1 MKKVGLQRGNKILEE
16 MWWFGLEAHKESVG
30 IAAREQVK
38 RRKGGGSHWGHKK
51 KVLGEAR
58 EQDNKKWQGLALGAH
73 KESFRVKKRGKKEKK
88 RKRVLHAGDTE
99 RNRWGCSTRTRE
111 KIKGWGF
118 TRLRHTTKWLGLK
131 REIRRKK
138 MGKRCT

>member
-1 MKKVGLQRGNKILEE
+1 M
-16 MWWFGLEAHKESVG
+16 SVG
-30 IAAREQVK
+30 IAAREQ
-38 RRKGGGSHWGHKK
+38 RKK
-51 KVLGEAR
+51 KEGR
-58 EQDNKKWQGLALGAH
+58 GFALGAQ
-73 KESFRVKKRGKKEKK
+73 KESLRVKKRGKKEKK

-131 REIRRKK
+131 RENRRKK
-138 MGKRCT
+138 DGKRCT

>member
-1 MKKVGLQRGNKILEE
+1 

-73 KESFRVKKRGKKEKK
+73 KESFRVKKRGKKRRRESGFFMVETQKEIGGVAAREQEK
-88 RKRVLHAGDTE
+88 R
-99 RNRWGCSTRTRE
+99 
-111 KIKGWGF
+111 
-118 TRLRHTTKWLGLK
+118 
-131 REIRRKK
+131 
-138 MGKRCT
+138 